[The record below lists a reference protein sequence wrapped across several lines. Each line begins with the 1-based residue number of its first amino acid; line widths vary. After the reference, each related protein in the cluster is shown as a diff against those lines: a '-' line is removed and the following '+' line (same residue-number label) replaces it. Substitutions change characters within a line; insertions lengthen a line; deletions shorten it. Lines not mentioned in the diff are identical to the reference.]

1 MSCIFLGVD
10 AKTPLLAPLR
20 SAIATVVDPLYFV
33 AAAPYLVADD
43 VARALSSRA
52 RLTARNAELERELL
66 RLRGEVSRY
75 NDVLTENERLRELF
89 DSQARLADDV
99 MIAELVASSVQA
111 LEIVIDKGRLSN
123 VSAGLAVI
131 DSSGLFGQVVETSA
145 FASRVLLITDRRHA
159 VPVRVLRNDVRAI
172 AVGDGEGSLLLK
184 DVAITLDIREGDR
197 LVSSGLGGRFPSGY
211 PVGVVESVGR
221 DPAEPFADILVR
233 PSAAL
238 DRARQVLVVFANDA
252 ASEAA
257 ELAIGLQ
264 GSDDAASEQAAEAP
278 AELDEGGEESSG

>member
-43 VARALSSRA
+43 VARVLSSRA

-89 DSQARLADDV
+89 DSQARLADNV

-184 DVAITLDIREGDR
+184 DLPITLDIREGDR

-257 ELAIGLQ
+257 DLAIGLQ
-264 GSDDAASEQAAEAP
+264 GSDDPASEQAAEVP
-278 AELDEGGEESSG
+278 AEPDEGGAESSG

>member
-43 VARALSSRA
+43 VARVLSSRA

-159 VPVRVLRNDVRAI
+159 VPVRALRNDVRAI

-257 ELAIGLQ
+257 DLAIGLQ
-264 GSDDAASEQAAEAP
+264 GSDDPASEQAAEVP
-278 AELDEGGEESSG
+278 AEPDEGGAESSG

>member
-10 AKTPLLAPLR
+10 AKTPLLVPLR

-43 VARALSSRA
+43 VARVLSSRA
-52 RLTARNAELERELL
+52 RLTARNAKLERELL

-89 DSQARLADDV
+89 DSQARLADNV

-257 ELAIGLQ
+257 DLAIGLQ
-264 GSDDAASEQAAEAP
+264 GSDDPASEQAAEVP
-278 AELDEGGEESSG
+278 AEPDEGGEESSG

>member
-10 AKTPLLAPLR
+10 AKTPLLAPVR

-43 VARALSSRA
+43 VARAFSSRA
-52 RLTARNAELERELL
+52 GLIARNAELERELL
-66 RLRGEVSRY
+66 RLQGEVSRY

-89 DSQARLADDV
+89 DSQARLGDDV

-131 DSSGLFGQVVETSA
+131 DSTGLFGQVVETSA

-172 AVGDGEGSLLLK
+172 AVGDGEGKLLLK

-221 DPAEPFADILVR
+221 DQAEPFANIVVR

-252 ASEAA
+252 AVDVADLAASLPTPDDDAEAA
-257 ELAIGLQ
+257 
-264 GSDDAASEQAAEAP
+264 AASAETQS
-278 AELDEGGEESSG
+278 GSEEPSR

>member
-43 VARALSSRA
+43 VARVLSSRA

-89 DSQARLADDV
+89 DSQARLADNV

-257 ELAIGLQ
+257 DLAIGLQ
-264 GSDDAASEQAAEAP
+264 GSDDPASEQAAEVP
-278 AELDEGGEESSG
+278 AEPDEGGEESSG

>member
-43 VARALSSRA
+43 VGRVLSSRA

-66 RLRGEVSRY
+66 RLRGEVGRY

-257 ELAIGLQ
+257 DLAIGLQ
-264 GSDDAASEQAAEAP
+264 GSDDPASGQAVEAP
-278 AELDEGGEESSG
+278 AAPDEGGEESSG

>member
-10 AKTPLLAPLR
+10 AKTPLLVPLR

-43 VARALSSRA
+43 VARVLSSRA

-89 DSQARLADDV
+89 DSQARLADNV

-257 ELAIGLQ
+257 DLAIGLQ
-264 GSDDAASEQAAEAP
+264 GSDDPPSEQAAEVP
-278 AELDEGGEESSG
+278 AEPDEGGEESSG